1 MITLAASR
9 DHAWPVS
16 PRTAWHT
23 PHRLRQRSLALHR
36 RCSSPPAPPPTTLA
50 SPLLPRFGPPGPMVH
65 VLRLPQRPTCAGP
78 GVRPLGGLF
87 RYSESSNHRW
97 HSTLFIG
104 RRWTAGRSSCAD
116 CQWPLPWPQVGRMVA
131 GSPEPD
137 PPSSACR
144 LRCPFRRQPQ
154 RGRPLPQC
162 RSASS
167 DQQVNAGCAL
177 S

>member
-104 RRWTAGRSSCAD
+104 RQGDPRAQTASGPCLGPKLAAWS
-116 CQWPLPWPQVGRMVA
+116 
-131 GSPEPD
+131 
-137 PPSSACR
+137 
-144 LRCPFRRQPQ
+144 
-154 RGRPLPQC
+154 RGRPSPA
-162 RSASS
+162 RPA
-167 DQQVNAGCAL
+167 VHVGCAVRSGASHSAAGPCPNADPL
-177 S
+177 RRTSRSMRAAL